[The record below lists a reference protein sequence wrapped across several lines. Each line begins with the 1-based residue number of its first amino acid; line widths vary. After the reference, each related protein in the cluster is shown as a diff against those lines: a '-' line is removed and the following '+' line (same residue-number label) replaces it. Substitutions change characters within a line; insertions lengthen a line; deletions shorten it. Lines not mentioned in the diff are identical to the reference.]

1 MPGCGSRMTGAV
13 AQPPIRM
20 SRRAREYNQNMICLK
35 ASDVF
40 RSAAHRP
47 TGFTRI
53 HIPACHHTNIPVI
66 RHRRNSVLP
75 MTSRDPGKLTDH
87 VSLGTLTRIIPRYIV
102 DDVLV
107 ETNSREQR
115 SRTLPAHVVVYFVV
129 ALSLFTDGYE
139 EVIRKLVNGLR
150 FARVWS
156 RDWATPTT
164 PGAWLRDWRVMAI
177 DGVMIDM
184 PDTEANRAAY
194 GNTDADRT
202 VRPFPQIRA
211 VGLDEVGTHAV
222 VAVALGSIY
231 QGERELTKT
240 LAHHLGPDM
249 LLTADRG
256 FYSFALYRD
265 LTATGC
271 QLLWRVSSTVILPV
285 LKVLPDGS
293 YLSEIAA
300 PGVRGTKKTRID
312 AATVDDI
319 ALATHITVRVIEYQV
334 RDHTDTHAP
343 SQTFRLITTILDP
356 ELASA
361 VELAEAYHQRWE
373 EESAFREI
381 ETYLRA
387 GKGLRSKKP
396 ELVRQEIYGLFLA
409 HYAIRAFMLEAA
421 DTVDIDPDRISFTRT
436 LNIARRRITD
446 PAAFSPLPT
455 QDTP

>member
-1 MPGCGSRMTGAV
+1 
-13 AQPPIRM
+13 
-20 SRRAREYNQNMICLK
+20 
-35 ASDVF
+35 
-40 RSAAHRP
+40 
-47 TGFTRI
+47 
-53 HIPACHHTNIPVI
+53 
-66 RHRRNSVLP
+66 

-156 RDWATPTT
+156 RDWAVPTTAALSQARTRLGEAPLKALYQAVAVPLATPTT

>member
-102 DDVLV
+102 DDILV

-115 SRTLPAHVVVYFVV
+115 SRTLPAHVVVHFVV

-150 FARVWS
+150 FARLWS
-156 RDWATPTT
+156 RDWTVPTTAALSQACTRLGEAPLEALYEAVAVPLATPTT

-300 PGVRGTKKTRID
+300 PGRAR
-312 AATVDDI
+312 
-319 ALATHITVRVIEYQV
+319 HQE
-334 RDHTDTHAP
+334 
-343 SQTFRLITTILDP
+343 DP
-356 ELASA
+356 
-361 VELAEAYHQRWE
+361 H
-373 EESAFREI
+373 
-381 ETYLRA
+381 
-387 GKGLRSKKP
+387 
-396 ELVRQEIYGLFLA
+396 
-409 HYAIRAFMLEAA
+409 
-421 DTVDIDPDRISFTRT
+421 
-436 LNIARRRITD
+436 RRRHRRRHR
-446 PAAFSPLPT
+446 
-455 QDTP
+455 